1 MKTALHLQYSVEIGF
16 TIKHV
21 LWKQRF
27 NDRCLVGIWLR
38 SKNHIDL
45 SEVAE
50 LWKNE
55 SQQGG
60 AGPALSARGL
70 GHPHP
75 LVAGLQGRKHSLR
88 ICTVSSLDA
97 HTGGRWVPEHTSHLS
112 KDEIWLPWLGSIP
125 PEYPAR
131 GLWRGLNIKPQSLS
145 QTVLEHLNTSSQ
157 SSPPG
162 LTSFLSLP
170 SKVCF

>member
-1 MKTALHLQYSVEIGF
+1 MKIALHLQYSVEIGF

-38 SKNHIDL
+38 SKNHIHL

-55 SQQGG
+55 SWQGLIG
-60 AGPALSARGL
+60 QALSARVL
-70 GHPHP
+70 AYSHP
-75 LVAGLQGRKHSLR
+75 LVAGLQGWKPSLR

-97 HTGGRWVPEHTSHLS
+97 HTGGRWLPEHTSHLS
-112 KDEIWLPWLGSIP
+112 KDETSLPWLWSIP
-125 PEYPAR
+125 RECPGRGFRR
-131 GLWRGLNIKPQSLS
+131 GLHLKNPS
-145 QTVLEHLNTSSQ
+145 QPVLEQ
-157 SSPPG
+157 SHIFSLCPYSH
-162 LTSFLSLP
+162 TFLLVPAFSI
-170 SKVCF
+170 